1 MSCHETQDPEAQFKG
16 TILGALVFLTHG
28 DGQDAQGPYVDA
40 ITLFK
45 LIRKMRFK
53 AKCYYEIFQ
62 FLKHIPNYYH
72 INPWDR

>member
-45 LIRKMRFK
+45 LIHK
-53 AKCYYEIFQ
+53 
-62 FLKHIPNYYH
+62 
-72 INPWDR
+72 